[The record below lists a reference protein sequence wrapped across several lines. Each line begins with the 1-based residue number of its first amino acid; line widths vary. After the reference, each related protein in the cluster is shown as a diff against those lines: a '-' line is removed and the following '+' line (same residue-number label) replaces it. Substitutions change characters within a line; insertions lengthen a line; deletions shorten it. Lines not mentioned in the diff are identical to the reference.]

1 MVRTIHEIN
10 TLIESDALDVIQ
22 ADVVLAAGM
31 EKSRE
36 IARRA
41 NARGHVFTPHTW
53 SNGYGLAANLHVTAG
68 IGGAPF
74 IEFPFD
80 PPTWTN
86 ERRDFLMA
94 KPLTVGSDGLLHLP
108 SGPGLGIEPN
118 WAHFKKSVA

>member
-53 SNGYGLAANLHVTAG
+53 SNGYGLAANLQVTAG

-74 IEFPFD
+74 IEFPYD

-94 KPLTVGSDGLLHLP
+94 KPLTVESDGLLHVP
-108 SGPGLGIEPN
+108 AGPGLGIEPN
-118 WAHFKKSVA
+118 WSYFKQPVA